1 MAARNENSAVLLAW
15 SKMVPIS
22 QAQDPLG
29 LSLRVSAR
37 LASELLH
44 CITSI
49 TPRARYFSFLPWCV
63 FDFGRREKPT
73 RELFLVKLSFWAVVV
88 GLVLLVAFVLWG
100 LATHGP
106 LKTRSI
112 PGIEGTPVY
121 VELCDPASGRI
132 I

>member
-49 TPRARYFSFLPWCV
+49 TPRARYFSFFPWCIS
-63 FDFGRREKPT
+63 DFERREKVECVDADFRDAVRL
-73 RELFLVKLSFWAVVV
+73 REKAFSLGCVLHHDGKACEGG
-88 GLVLLVAFVLWG
+88 GLVGSRGAKKWFNIHSNKPPQL
-100 LATHGP
+100 
-106 LKTRSI
+106 S
-112 PGIEGTPVY
+112 
-121 VELCDPASGRI
+121 
-132 I
+132 